1 MSTYQ
6 PVLLFTST
14 EQPRPLPAGFG
25 AAPFGSFAARSV
37 LMFVSAPPPRLD
49 WAWVFTTFFPDFWA
63 IILSSCAIDWL
74 AAHAGH
80 GAKRH
85 DEHQRAQQLHK
96 LKAVLHLS
104 LRNKIADWWD
114 INKNNLRESKIVSP
128 T

>member
-1 MSTYQ
+1 MSTSQ

-49 WAWVFTTFFPDFWA
+49 WAWVFTTFLPDFWA

-74 AAHAGH
+74 APNDATSTNAH
-80 GAKRH
+80 
-85 DEHQRAQQLHK
+85 
-96 LKAVLHLS
+96 
-104 LRNKIADWWD
+104 N
-114 INKNNLRESKIVSP
+114 NCTNLRLFFIVPSGTKLQIGGTLKKTTYESQRK
-128 T
+128 